1 MQDLEQTM
9 RHWQQEEQR
18 QLSIGVS
25 QFYGKWFLTP
35 YLQNIQ
41 KSLPQYQV
49 RIVDG
54 ESQHLELLMI
64 QRKLDFAI
72 YPAPVV
78 HQEIHFL
85 PLGEEEILFA
95 FSEENPEA
103 MALLAQADKDGFLD
117 LRYYRHFPF
126 VLPKED

>member
-1 MQDLEQTM
+1 MVPD
-9 RHWQQEEQR
+9 
-18 QLSIGVS
+18 
-25 QFYGKWFLTP
+25 P

-85 PLGEEEILFA
+85 PLGEEEI
-95 FSEENPEA
+95 
-103 MALLAQADKDGFLD
+103 
-117 LRYYRHFPF
+117 PF
-126 VLPKED
+126 CLQ